1 MNRWRQ
7 FFTCCLVRRSV
18 LAALGL
24 ALLFASAS
32 CQLFR
37 PKHQEGAATTTQAGD
52 VTVQFVGVT
61 AFTEADLRDTLF
73 DALDSIKASGLTPAT
88 ADDAAFF
95 LELFYRKNGYTFVST
110 NYNIVNARNLQLTVN
125 EGPLVVL
132 GDIDFTGNEQ
142 FKDPQNF
149 REYIIGQTR
158 ERFPAK
164 RKDLPYV
171 DADVQ
176 KGADLVQRF
185 YLSQGYLEARVGQ
198 PSVVYADNRTRA
210 NLTVP
215 IIEGRP
221 YHFGA
226 VTIDGQLVFP
236 QKDLYTLLGDEPK
249 MPYTRPR
256 VDAMQRKLEDY
267 YKKKGYFTATVTAYS
282 DPTKADSGNRVA
294 TSYVVAPGPLYHL
307 DGVRVVGT
315 DRLKPEFLRNRF
327 KKISGKVYDPKVLDD
342 AYQQLIL
349 TGLFSQLRVEPKT
362 QPDNTLRLD
371 IDVKE
376 SKAREL
382 GASLGYGTF
391 EGPILGFEIRDR
403 DFNGTGRPISFNVD
417 YSTRTVSG
425 ELLYVDPYLFESDYQ
440 LRLRLNALTRDL
452 TNYAKQEVAAL
463 ADISRPITKALKVSA
478 FVQGASVKITDNAV
492 QNFQLGLSE
501 YTVTSIGGTFSLDLR
516 DNPVS
521 PTRGL
526 VIAATG
532 DVASKSFGGD
542 LNFLRATGRA
552 TYFQPIGKK
561 TLFIVGFRLGI
572 IQPFGATDGSVRLDT
587 DGDPKTPRVAVGP
600 ILPIDERFFL
610 GGSTSVRSFPER
622 TLGPYDLRSKQPI
635 GGQAFTLF
643 NAEYQFPL
651 IPSVA
656 DLKGAVFF
664 DAGNLRQYAG
674 DIGFSDERYGIG
686 VGIRYN
692 LPIGPLRLDY
702 GVNPNP
708 HRNENNGAFNFSF
721 GFAF

>member
-1 MNRWRQ
+1 MN
-7 FFTCCLVRRSV
+7 FP
-18 LAALGL
+18 GL
-24 ALLFASAS
+24 FSTTRIGRGAGLLLFGLVFSS
-32 CQLFR
+32 CQLFH
-37 PKHQEGAATTTQAGD
+37 PKHEGAATLAQAGD

-61 AFTEADLRDTLF
+61 AFTDRELRDTLF
-73 DALDSIKASGLTPAT
+73 DALDDIKHDGLTPAS
-88 ADDAAFF
+88 ADDTAFF
-95 LELFYRKNGYTFVST
+95 LELYYRKNGYTFVNTSYT
-110 NYNIVNARNLQLTVN
+110 IVNNRHLQLKVE

-132 GDIDFTGNEQ
+132 GDIDFKGNEH
-142 FKDPQNF
+142 FKDPKNF

-158 ERFPAK
+158 ERFPAS

-198 PSVVYADNRTRA
+198 PSVEYVNGRTRA

-215 IIEGRP
+215 IIEGRA
-221 YHFGA
+221 YRFGA
-226 VTIDGQLVFP
+226 VTLEGPLVFP
-236 QKDLYTLLGDEPK
+236 EKELRGLINDETK

-256 VDAMQRKLEDY
+256 VDSMQRKLEDY
-267 YKKKGYFTATVTAYS
+267 YKKKGYFTATVTVNS
-282 DPTKADSGNRVA
+282 DPTKADSSNAVA
-294 TSYVVAPGPLYHL
+294 TSYVVAPGPLYHF
-307 DGVRVVGT
+307 DGVRIVGT
-315 DRLKPEFLRNRF
+315 DRLKPEYVQNRF
-327 KKISGKVYDPKVLDD
+327 KKLSGKVYDPKALDD
-342 AYQQLIL
+342 MYQQLIK

-362 QPDNTLRLD
+362 QPDDTLRLD

-376 SKAREL
+376 AKAREL

-391 EGPILGFEIRDR
+391 EGPIIGFELRDR
-403 DFNGTGRPISFNVD
+403 DFNGTGRPISLNFD

-425 ELLYVDPYLFESDYQ
+425 ELLYVDPNLFESDNQ

-463 ADISRPITKALKVSA
+463 ADLSRPITKALKVSA
-478 FVQGASVKITDNAV
+478 FVQAASIKITDNAV

-501 YTVTSIGGTFSLDLR
+501 YTVDSIGGTASLDLR

-521 PTRGL
+521 PTKGL
-526 VIAATG
+526 VIGVTG

-542 LNFLRATGRA
+542 LNYVRATGRA
-552 TYFQPIGKK
+552 TYFLPMTKRS
-561 TLFIVGFRLGI
+561 LFIAGFRLGI
-572 IQPFGATDGSVRLDT
+572 IQPFGATNGSVYLDT
-587 DGDPKTPRVAVGP
+587 DRDPKTPTVAVGP
-600 ILPIDERFFL
+600 VLPIDERFFL

-622 TLGPYDLRSKQPI
+622 TLGPYDPRSKQPI
-635 GGQAFTLF
+635 GGQAFTLI

-651 IPSVA
+651 VPSVA

-664 DAGNLRQYAG
+664 DAGNLRQYAR
-674 DIGFSDERYGIG
+674 DIGFSDERYAIG

-708 HRNENNGAFNFSF
+708 RRNENNGAFNFSF